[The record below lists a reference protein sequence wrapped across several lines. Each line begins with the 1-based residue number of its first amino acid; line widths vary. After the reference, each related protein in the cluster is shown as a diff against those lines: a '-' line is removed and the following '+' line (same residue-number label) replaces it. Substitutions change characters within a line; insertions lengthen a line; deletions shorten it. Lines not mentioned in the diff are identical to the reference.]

1 MAQALWG
8 IDATFLRAFWT
19 SCRLLSP
26 DQASGLGGRLLRG
39 LGPRLRQHRKLC
51 RNLATA
57 FPEWSDEKVG
67 AVAKDSW
74 ENIGRVLAEIP
85 HMGRICGANWRTYIE
100 TGLQLNRAR
109 EMTSDRPVIFVSAHL
124 GNWEL
129 TPAIA
134 LQLGIPLSV
143 VYSRQQN
150 PIIDTLLQ
158 RHREALGCRFVEKAD
173 NVHALVAELRA
184 GSSLGLLLDQR
195 LDAGDTVA
203 FFGRETPVAI
213 APAFLDPMFAA

>member
-1 MAQALWG
+1 MARFFLAQPLGRLTTETPAMAQALWG

-129 TPAIA
+129 TPSYRPAA
-134 LQLGIPLSV
+134 RDPAERGIQPS
-143 VYSRQQN
+143 
-150 PIIDTLLQ
+150 
-158 RHREALGCRFVEKAD
+158 
-173 NVHALVAELRA
+173 AEP
-184 GSSLGLLLDQR
+184 DY
-195 LDAGDTVA
+195 
-203 FFGRETPVAI
+203 
-213 APAFLDPMFAA
+213 